1 MKVCMFEI
9 VNLQQVSPTQM
20 RVAGVVPDVPV
31 NPDLVAYLLPTF
43 IPSDL
48 NGPDGQPL
56 PREVTRIQFAGG
68 ALLVDQ
74 PRELVLWRL
83 GNDLV
88 ELVGQPAPTVR
99 EEPEPEPEDDAGPRR
114 LQLRRP
120 GQ

>member
-1 MKVCMFEI
+1 MKVVFFDI
-9 VNLQQVSPTQM
+9 INLQQVSPTQV
-20 RVAGVVPDVPV
+20 RVVGITPAVPV

-48 NGPDGQPL
+48 TGPDGQPL

-74 PRELVLWRL
+74 PREVVLWRL

-88 ELVGQPAPTVR
+88 EVEGQPAPTVR
-99 EEPEPEPEDDAGPRR
+99 EEPEPEPEDDAGPKR
-114 LQLRRP
+114 LRLF
-120 GQ
+120 